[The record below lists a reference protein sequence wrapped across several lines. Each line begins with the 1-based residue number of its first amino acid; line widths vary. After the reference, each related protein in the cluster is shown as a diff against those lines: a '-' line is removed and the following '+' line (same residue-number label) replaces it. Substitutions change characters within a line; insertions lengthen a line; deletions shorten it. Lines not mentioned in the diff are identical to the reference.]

1 MVIQPLKQSSGNYVR
16 NSGLP
21 LAIVGSRATNTPLGC
36 RFAQNADHFATGSP
50 FSAFFIEVVC
60 DLGATQPR
68 TAAALPPIGGNCTT
82 RGVDTPATCRR
93 SASHGAKYPI
103 VASLKCAASPTRLRR
118 SRLVRKTRPAST
130 IMPNLGCIERAGRTF
145 SRSHPHQAVQGEIVR
160 AQDAETWRR

>member
-1 MVIQPLKQSSGNYVR
+1 M
-16 NSGLP
+16 SGLRVP
-21 LAIVGSRATNTPLGC
+21 VVGPSCHVRHAPHPHNAASFSQRTC
-36 RFAQNADHFATGSP
+36 IRRFRQNADPFSQNSPISP
-50 FSAFFIEVVC
+50 FFTQLVC
-60 DLGATQPR
+60 TL
-68 TAAALPPIGGNCTT
+68 AAKLRQVAAVPSPIGGNCTT
-82 RGVDTPATCRR
+82 RGCDTPATCRR